1 VRVEVD
7 PSRCIGSGQC
17 VVAASAVFDQSPDDG
32 VVVLLRENPPAELDQ
47 AVIEAVSLCPTQA
60 IWVNEKLV
68 S

>member
-32 VVVLLRENPPAELDQ
+32 IVILLEDSPPGDLDQ
-47 AVIEAVSLCPTQA
+47 AVRDAVALCPTQA
-60 IWVNEKLV
+60 IWVAEK